1 MKKQIIVTEL
11 HRVLMNIYE
20 CTLQKADSEISDW
33 YDRVMNGE
41 NPEKILYDEGLEP
54 DYVLDILFY
63 N

>member
-1 MKKQIIVTEL
+1 MKKQIIETEL

-33 YDRVMNGE
+33 YNRVMNGE
-41 NPEKILYDEGLEP
+41 NPEEILYDEGLEP

>member
-1 MKKQIIVTEL
+1 MKKQIIETEL

-41 NPEKILYDEGLEP
+41 NPEEILYDEGLEP

>member
-1 MKKQIIVTEL
+1 MKKQIIETEL

-41 NPEKILYDEGLEP
+41 NPEEILYDEGLEP

-63 N
+63 K